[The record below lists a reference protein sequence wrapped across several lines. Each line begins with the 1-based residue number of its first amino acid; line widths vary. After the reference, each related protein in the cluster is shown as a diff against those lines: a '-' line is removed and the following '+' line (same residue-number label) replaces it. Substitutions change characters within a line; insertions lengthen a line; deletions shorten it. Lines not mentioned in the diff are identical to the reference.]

1 VQLTEI
7 QLQHP
12 GDRSTLFQ
20 KGHPRYGGRKKGT
33 RNKFGNDLRVAVV
46 AGIAAV
52 GFMEEG
58 EDGKMK
64 ATGRGGVQGFIEWL
78 TLHEPKTA
86 AALLARVMPYFV
98 STDGEMPE
106 VVSEAELEEQL
117 KELGLP
123 LGLIEHM
130 QTAPAPLDPGEDPDP
145 YGLAKESVSSSDTG
159 K

>member
-1 VQLTEI
+1 
-7 QLQHP
+7 
-12 GDRSTLFQ
+12 
-20 KGHPRYGGRKKGT
+20 
-33 RNKFGNDLRVAVV
+33 
-46 AGIAAV
+46 
-52 GFMEEG
+52 MEEG
-58 EDGKMK
+58 EDGKRK
-64 ATGRGGVQGFIEWL
+64 GTGRGGVQGFIEWL

-106 VVSEAELEEQL
+106 VVSEAELEAQL

-123 LGLIEHM
+123 VGLIEHM
-130 QTAPAPLDPGEDPDP
+130 QIAPAPLDPGEDPDP

>member
-1 VQLTEI
+1 VTYGPYVTQNRKEGPQERVTS
-7 QLQHP
+7 
-12 GDRSTLFQ
+12 RS
-20 KGHPRYGGRKKGT
+20 GR
-33 RNKFGNDLRVAVV
+33 
-46 AGIAAV
+46 
-52 GFMEEG
+52 
-58 EDGKMK
+58 
-64 ATGRGGVQGFIEWL
+64 RGSEN
-78 TLHEPKTA
+78 